1 MQSITVVGVRKNF
14 GEVEAL
20 RGLDLAVQKGTILGL
35 LGPNGAGKTTL
46 IRALA
51 TLLLP
56 DEGSL
61 YVEGHDVVKE
71 PDAVRRLIGLTGQYA
86 AVDEQLTGRENLVMV
101 GRLYHMDIDS
111 ARVRAQE
118 LLEKFD
124 LADAA
129 DRTLK
134 TYSGGTRRRIDLAA
148 SLVNRPPVLFLDEP
162 TIGLDPLSR
171 RGLWGIIRELVT
183 DGTTVLLTTQYLEE
197 ADYLSNNIVVID
209 RGVVIAKGTPQELKT
224 RAGGDVL
231 EVRLSRPEQAIQAQA
246 ALAPLGDASIT
257 APGVLVLPLPG
268 NGKALPHAIRALDGA
283 KVGIEEFELR
293 HPTLDEAF
301 LHLTNRIV

>member
-1 MQSITVVGVRKNF
+1 MQSITVAVVRKSF
-14 GEVEAL
+14 GEVKAL
-20 RGLDLAVQKGTILGL
+20 RGVDLEVQKGTILGL

-61 YVEGHDVVKE
+61 YVEGYEAVKE

-101 GRLYHMDIDS
+101 GRLYHMDIDA

-134 TYSGGTRRRIDLAA
+134 TYSGGMRRRIDLAA
-148 SLVNRPPVLFLDEP
+148 SLLNRPPVLFL
-162 TIGLDPLSR
+162 
-171 RGLWGIIRELVT
+171 
-183 DGTTVLLTTQYLEE
+183 Y
-197 ADYLSNNIVVID
+197 A
-209 RGVVIAKGTPQELKT
+209 
-224 RAGGDVL
+224 
-231 EVRLSRPEQAIQAQA
+231 
-246 ALAPLGDASIT
+246 
-257 APGVLVLPLPG
+257 
-268 NGKALPHAIRALDGA
+268 
-283 KVGIEEFELR
+283 
-293 HPTLDEAF
+293 
-301 LHLTNRIV
+301 